1 MGVDL
6 EREAPIGYITL
17 NRPPAN
23 SYDYSFMDEL
33 GRAVAAAADD
43 PEVKV
48 VVVRSALD
56 RFFSAGADVKVFSEN
71 TTERNMDMIR
81 LAHQVLGRI
90 ARIPKVFIAQIAG
103 HAVGGGLEIA
113 LACDL
118 RFGAEGEYRLGLP
131 EVTLGLLPGNG
142 GTQRL
147 PRLIG
152 WSKALDIMVTGR
164 TVTPQEALQLGILD
178 RVFPADRLA
187 EETRAYAE
195 ALAKGALKAIGH
207 IKLAVLQGLERELEY
222 GLRVERELIED
233 LFRSQ
238 DSQEGIRA
246 FLERRPP
253 QFKGL

>member
-1 MGVDL
+1 MAVDFD
-6 EREAPIGYITL
+6 REAPIGYITL

-23 SYDYSFMDEL
+23 SYDYNFMDDL

-43 PEVKV
+43 AEVKV

-56 RFFSAGADVKVFSEN
+56 RFFSAGADVKAFSEN
-71 TTERNMDMIR
+71 TPERNMDMIR

-118 RFGAEGEYRLGLP
+118 RFGADGEYRLGLP

-152 WSKALDIMVTGR
+152 WSKALDMMVTGR
-164 TVTPQEALQLGILD
+164 TVSPQEALQLGILD
-178 RVFPADRLA
+178 RVFPADKLA

-195 ALAKGALKAIGH
+195 ALARGALKAIGH
-207 IKLAVLQGLERELEY
+207 IKLAVHQGLDGGLDY

-246 FLERRPP
+246 FLERRQP

>member
-1 MGVDL
+1 MAIDL
-6 EREAPIGYITL
+6 EREGPIGYITL

-23 SYDYSFMDEL
+23 SYDYAFMDEL

-56 RFFSAGADVKVFSEN
+56 RFFSAGADVKAFSEN
-71 TTERNMDMIR
+71 MPERNMDMIR

-90 ARIPKVFIAQIAG
+90 ARIPKLFIAQIAG

-152 WSKALDIMVTGR
+152 WSKALDMMVTGR

-207 IKLAVLQGLERELEY
+207 IKLAIHQGLERDLEY
-222 GLRVERELIED
+222 GLRVERDLIED

-246 FLERRPP
+246 FLEKRQP
-253 QFKGL
+253 QFKGR